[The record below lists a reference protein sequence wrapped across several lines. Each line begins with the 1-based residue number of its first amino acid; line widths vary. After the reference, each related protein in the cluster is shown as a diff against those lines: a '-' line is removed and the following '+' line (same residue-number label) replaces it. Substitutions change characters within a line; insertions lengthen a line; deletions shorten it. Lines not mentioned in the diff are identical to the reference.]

1 MKNGI
6 SGRLAALVS
15 VAALVLGGC
24 RADTS
29 HKPRANTRID
39 GRILVVRDSAAGGVL
54 RASGTAEPVL
64 RADLSTRLM
73 GSVLVVNVRE
83 GDKVRQGQVLL
94 KIDGRELASRSKG
107 VESGIDA
114 ARSQL
119 QLADISLRRVRS
131 LRADSAVSQAELDR
145 AEAQYK
151 GARSAL
157 ESLESQAGELR
168 AVTGYATL
176 LAPFDGRVV
185 SRRVDPGAMASPGV
199 PLLRVEDASRLR
211 IRVNTAV
218 EGATGLKAGQELTGT
233 VGERIVQARIEGVV
247 PSGSGNL
254 VTVNAIVENARGDL
268 PSNGTATLDLPI
280 GGAHLRLVPT
290 EALFREG
297 DLIGVSV
304 RTAKG
309 DHRRWIRTGRDFG
322 GQVEVLSGL
331 REGDT
336 LVIPFVK
343 AGE

>member
-6 SGRLAALVS
+6 SGTLGALVS
-15 VAALVLGGC
+15 VTALVMGGC
-24 RADTS
+24 RAE
-29 HKPRANTRID
+29 KAPEPRAHARID
-39 GRILVVRDSAAGGVL
+39 GRVLVVRDSAAGGVL

-73 GSVLVVNVRE
+73 GSVLAVNVRE

-94 KIDGRELASRSKG
+94 KLDGQELASKSKG
-107 VESGIDA
+107 LESGIEA

-119 QLADISLRRVRS
+119 KLADLSLRRVRA
-131 LRADSAVSQAELDR
+131 LRSDSAVSQAELDR
-145 AEAQYK
+145 AEAEYK

-218 EGATGLKAGQELTGT
+218 EGAAGLKAGQELTGT
-233 VGERIVQARIEGVV
+233 VGERPVRARIEGMV
-247 PSGSGNL
+247 PSESGNL
-254 VTVNAIVENARGDL
+254 VTVNAIVENAGGEL
-268 PSNGTATLDLPI
+268 PSNASATLDLPI

-290 EALFREG
+290 DALLREG
-297 DLIGVSV
+297 DLVGVTV

-336 LVIPFVK
+336 LVIPSMK